1 MSGKKIL
8 IVDDEPAIIQ
18 LAQLY
23 LLKEGYSLDTATNGN
38 QAVEKAIK
46 YKPDVILLDIMLPEL
61 DGLEVCKRLRAINH
75 PAAIVMVTAKDDD
88 IDKIIG
94 LEIGADDYLTKPF
107 NPRELVARI
116 KAILRRDERR
126 KTMGTTVSIQV
137 GGISIDPSSREIIVE
152 GRKIN
157 VRAQEFDLLLI
168 LMQNKGKVLTRDQLL
183 NLAWGFDYP
192 GQTRTVDVHI
202 AQLRKKL
209 GLAGEAIETIPGI
222 GYKLVV

>member
-1 MSGKKIL
+1 MSGEKIL